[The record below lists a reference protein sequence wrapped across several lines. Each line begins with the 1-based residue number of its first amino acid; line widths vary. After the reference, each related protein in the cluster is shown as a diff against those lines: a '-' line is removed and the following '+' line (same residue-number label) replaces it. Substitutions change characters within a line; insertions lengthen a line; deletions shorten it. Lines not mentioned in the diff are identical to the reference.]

1 MQKGYIT
8 LMTLLFC
15 IIGLEGISQTE
26 RQEFDTSNSDY
37 PKSLVSFSDFTNL
50 VTEIE
55 GYREQRLISLDTFI
69 KMSNEP
75 NTIILD
81 TRSKYRYDRKHLKGA
96 KHLAFTEFTQANLQ
110 KLIGDKEI
118 RILIYCNN
126 NFEGDE
132 IDLASKIFIPN
143 KNIDGE
149 MLPNR
154 KPIMLALNIPT
165 FINLYGYGFKN
176 IYELDEL
183 VEVGDTRIEF
193 EGTQIFRALK
203 VGIISLEEQ
212 KQKNKVSGSQ
222 SLNNR

>member
-1 MQKGYIT
+1 
-8 LMTLLFC
+8 MTLLFC